1 MCVGDGAVRYH
12 EEIVAGFATDFA
24 GLSYSFPG
32 ASSLVEMAHPLALKE
47 EWVEPHEVQA
57 LYLRQPD
64 AEINWTTR
72 NSGAGR

>member
-1 MCVGDGAVRYH
+1 MGDGAVRYH